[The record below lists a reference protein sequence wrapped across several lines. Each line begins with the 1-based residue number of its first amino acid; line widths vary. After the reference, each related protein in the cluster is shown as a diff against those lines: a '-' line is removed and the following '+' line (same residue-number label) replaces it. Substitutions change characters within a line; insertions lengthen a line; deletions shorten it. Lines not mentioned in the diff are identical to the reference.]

1 MQTEERIVV
10 GGPTCDV
17 KVGHEG
23 GNDHSGH
30 PEGQLDGRVCH
41 FHVLVLQDAARHHLG
56 LGWVARSGGRTGGT
70 TFQSVAT
77 VGSRIWLIS
86 SVLFVT
92 WDRASK
98 SEVSTVKK
106 V

>member
-10 GGPTCDV
+10 CGPTCDV

-23 GNDHSGH
+23 GNDQSGH
-30 PEGQLDGRVCH
+30 PEGQLNGRVGH

-56 LGWVARSGGRTGGT
+56 LGWVARSGGRTRGT

-77 VGSRIWLIS
+77 VDSRVGMVNIKRFICHLGPSI
-86 SVLFVT
+86 
-92 WDRASK
+92 
-98 SEVSTVKK
+98 
-106 V
+106 